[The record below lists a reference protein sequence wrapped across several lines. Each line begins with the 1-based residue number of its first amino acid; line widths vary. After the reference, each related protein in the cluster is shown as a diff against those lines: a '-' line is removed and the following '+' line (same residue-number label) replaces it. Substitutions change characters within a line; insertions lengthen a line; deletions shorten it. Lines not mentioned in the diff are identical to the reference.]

1 MQECRPLSSPK
12 PGARLQ
18 TSLAIA
24 LVALQSVACG
34 TLANGTKQRIEIA
47 SIPPGARVRFEP
59 ADIELV
65 TPAVVELPRKRDQL
79 ATFELAGHDPRARQI
94 NRQISGWFVANLL
107 LGGIPGILIDLLT
120 GGAWMLEP
128 DQIEIELTPIFV
140 PERNP

>member
-1 MQECRPLSSPK
+1 MQECEPRTTSTL
-12 PGARLQ
+12 GARLK
-18 TSLAIA
+18 TSLPIA
-24 LVALQSVACG
+24 LVVLQSVACG
-34 TLANGTKQRIEIA
+34 TLAHGTNQTIEIA

-107 LGGIPGILIDLLT
+107 LGGIPGMLIDLLT

-128 DQIEIELTPIFV
+128 DQIEIELSPTFV